1 MQASLFAI
9 NTGHFDSLPTTSF
22 LKRNAESVPRSAG
35 LERSAEETINLT
47 ADHEQQR
54 RTTIDKLTGS
64 AVAGG
69 ASSSETRHHGKL

>member
-1 MQASLFAI
+1 MQALLFAI

-47 ADHEQQR
+47 ADHEQQK
-54 RTTIDKLTGS
+54 RTTIDKLTA